1 MSYLLDVLAI
11 IGGMCVTS
19 SAVLALVFIL
29 GKPKLPTT
37 PKPEQIYQ
45 GDWMDSQILEQYER
59 EMEEWRLE
67 Q

>member
-45 GDWMDSQILEQYER
+45 GDLEQYER